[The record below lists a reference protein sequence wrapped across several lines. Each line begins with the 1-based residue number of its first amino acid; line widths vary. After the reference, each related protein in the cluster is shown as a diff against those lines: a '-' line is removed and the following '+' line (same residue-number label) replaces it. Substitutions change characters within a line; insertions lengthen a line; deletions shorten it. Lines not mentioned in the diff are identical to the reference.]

1 MNNYILITDKENNT
15 VTTQKRTIFLWV
27 LWRDQHKQSET
38 TQWGTKTKNNK
49 EKCQFKNLT

>member
-49 EKCQFKNLT
+49 EKCQFQN